1 MSEKQAYQIA
11 RWSLEDLVAKPGS
24 PEVEAIFETLEQSV
38 VAFEATRDD
47 LNENISEARFQQVL
61 SMAEQV
67 GYTIRQLNGFSYLWL
82 SECTAD
88 AEALAFRSRVDTT
101 LADAQNR
108 VLFFELWW
116 KGLEAKTAARLSN
129 GIGDLEYYLA
139 SLRKF
144 APYTLS
150 EGEEQVI
157 NLKDVNGVNGH
168 NTLYDMMTNDFTY
181 QVEIDGEVK
190 TLTRTEVAL
199 YTRSKDPEHRAAAYQ
214 AMNAVFAEQGNVLG
228 QIYTYVVGDWYSEN
242 ITLRGMESPIS
253 ARNLV
258 NDLPDDVVNTLLESC
273 RTNRTLFHR
282 YFRLKAAWCGMDKL
296 RRYDVYAP
304 VGALEKTVEFPEGV
318 DEVLDTMR
326 AFSPEMAA
334 LAERVLAENHLDS
347 EVRKGKDTG
356 AFCFGVVPDKTP
368 WVLVNY
374 NKKLDD
380 VSTLGHELGHAIHSM
395 LASDHS
401 TLTFRS
407 SLPLAETASNFIE
420 ILLLKR
426 WLREETDPENKRT
439 LLAKFV
445 DDAFASILRQSYFV
459 LFEREAH
466 DAISKGGTTID
477 ALCDLYFENLKEQF
491 GDALDLSEDFKWE
504 WTSIPHNYQVPFYC
518 YAYAFGLL
526 LVLALYREYERTGE
540 DFVPKYLR
548 VLSYGGSKA
557 PLDILDEAG
566 FNIRSAA
573 FWQGGFD
580 VIAEMVE
587 ELEKLTAKTAS

>member
-1 MSEKQAYQIA
+1 MSAHTAYESS
-11 RWSLEDLVAKPGS
+11 RWSLADLIAEPGS
-24 PEVEAIFETLEQSV
+24 PAVEEAFKTLEDTV
-38 VAFEATRDD
+38 CALEAKRERLTDD
-47 LNENISEARFQQVL
+47 ILVEEFHEIL
-61 SMAEQV
+61 SMGERV
-67 GYTIRQLNGFSYLWL
+67 GYAIRRINAFSYLWL
-82 SECTAD
+82 SECSTN
-88 AEALAFRSRVDTT
+88 AEALAFRNRVDAT

-108 VLFFELWW
+108 TLFFELWW
-116 KGLEAKTAARLSN
+116 KGLGEESVSRLSTQV
-129 GIGDLEYYLA
+129 GDLTYYLA
-139 SLRKF
+139 SLRRF

-150 EGEEQVI
+150 EGEEKVV

-181 QVEIDGEVK
+181 EVRIDGEVK
-190 TLTRTEVAL
+190 TLTRTEIAM
-199 YTRSKDPEHRAAAYQ
+199 YTRSKHPEQRAAAYE
-214 AMNAVFAEQGNVLG
+214 AMNAVFAEHGNVLG
-228 QIYTYVVGDWYSEN
+228 QIYTYVVGDWFAEN
-242 ITLRGMESPIS
+242 ITLRGMDSPIS
-253 ARNLV
+253 ARNLI
-258 NDLPDDVVNTLLESC
+258 NDLPDDVVGTLLGSC

-282 YFRLKAAWCGMDKL
+282 YFQLKAAWCGMDRL

-304 VGALEKTVEFPEGV
+304 VGSLEKTVEFGEAV
-318 DEVLDTMR
+318 DQVLSTVR
-326 AFSPEMAA
+326 AFSPKMAK

-374 NKKLDD
+374 NKRLDD

-395 LASDHS
+395 LASEHS
-401 TLTFRS
+401 VLTFRS

-426 WLREETDPENKRT
+426 WLREEEDPENRRT

-459 LFEREAH
+459 LFELEAH

-477 ALCDLYFENLKEQF
+477 QLCELYLDNLKEQF
-491 GDALDLSEDFKWE
+491 GDALDLSDDFKWE

-557 PLDILDEAG
+557 PLEILDEAG
-566 FNIRSAA
+566 FDIRSAE

-580 VIAEMVE
+580 VIGEMVE
-587 ELEKLTAKTAS
+587 ELEKLTAGSN